1 MFRRS
6 IRRQRRTLLAGL
18 ACVATV
24 AMTAGPTV
32 AGAAPAAP
40 ESPGAPLALNDS
52 GPFSATADASL
63 LTLDIP
69 AVSPALLP
77 STSIDLAHSIAST
90 DSDADLVASRDGA
103 QRSVALAGTTGDT
116 SLLGAPI
123 SVQET
128 IASAPTNQRFDD
140 VLVPLAAENGSAAV
154 RERGGKEVEIPVG

>member
-1 MFRRS
+1 MCS
-6 IRRQRRTLLAGL
+6 SDWSSDVGSSDL
-18 ACVATV
+18 
-24 AMTAGPTV
+24 
-32 AGAAPAAP
+32 
-40 ESPGAPLALNDS
+40 SLNDS
-52 GPFSATADASL
+52 GPFSSTADASL

-128 IASAPTNQRFDD
+128 IASAPTNQSFDD